1 MACYL
6 LQFLT
11 SASNLFGQEFREIHT
26 TWLEQKENEEQR
38 GAVETE
44 EREGEEEEDVMAAE
58 VPAEVETPIAFVPQ
72 DLPASIDIDI
82 PSSIL
87 HNVESSSETFVN
99 ILPTATSSPTLTI
112 STVSDLTPTEL
123 GEDIE
128 HGEEQTPTRHDTFY
142 FEDGNVEIV
151 CEYTVF
157 RVHSTIISF
166 SSSKL
171 RDILSSSTILNASM
185 PEGCPRISFTD
196 SAEDFGVLLKMI
208 YIPEYVPLLNVGS
221 EG

>member
-1 MACYL
+1 MD
-6 LQFLT
+6 
-11 SASNLFGQEFREIHT
+11 QEFREVHT
-26 TWLEQKENEEQR
+26 TWLDQKEKEEQKDVAE
-38 GAVETE
+38 AE
-44 EREGEEEEDVMAAE
+44 ERKEEKEEDTMVTEVSAE
-58 VPAEVETPIAFVPQ
+58 VKAPVVFVPQ
-72 DLPASIDIDI
+72 
-82 PSSIL
+82 
-87 HNVESSSETFVN
+87 E
-99 ILPTATSSPTLTI
+99 
-112 STVSDLTPTEL
+112 
-123 GEDIE
+123 IE
-128 HGEEQTPTRHDTFY
+128 RSEEQTTIRHDTFY
-142 FEDGNVEIV
+142 FEDGNVEIM
-151 CEYTVF
+151 CEHTVF

>member
-1 MACYL
+1 M
-6 LQFLT
+6 
-11 SASNLFGQEFREIHT
+11 FGQEFREIHT

-38 GAVETE
+38 DAVETE
-44 EREGEEEEDVMAAE
+44 ERKGEEENDMMAAE
-58 VPAEVETPIAFVPQ
+58 VPAEVETPVAFVPQ

-87 HNVESSSETFVN
+87 HNVESASETFVN

-112 STVSDLTPTEL
+112 STISDLTPTEL
-123 GEDIE
+123 DEEIE
-128 HGEEQTPTRHDTFY
+128 HAEEQAPTRHNTFY

-171 RDILSSSTILNASM
+171 RDILSPSTILNAPM
-185 PEGCPRISFTD
+185 PEGCPRIAFTD
-196 SAEDFGVLLKMI
+196 STEDFGVLLKMI
-208 YIPEYVPLLNVGS
+208 YTPGYAPPLLDMGS